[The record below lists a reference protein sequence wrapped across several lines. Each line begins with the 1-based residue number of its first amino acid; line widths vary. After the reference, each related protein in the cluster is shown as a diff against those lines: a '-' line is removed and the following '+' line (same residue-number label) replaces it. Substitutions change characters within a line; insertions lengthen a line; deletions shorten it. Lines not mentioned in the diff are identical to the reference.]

1 MFQRW
6 KEWQEAAGNDSVV
19 KDLNQ
24 KKKEIKTTILIHR
37 YYLAQ
42 QENVVAAIRANIYD
56 AVKEYESLDFECALL
71 DGRFHFVE
79 PPKPKPKKAKKKE
92 GEMTYLDVIR
102 KWTPAARQAFVD
114 ELMEMEE

>member
-1 MFQRW
+1 MFQTW
-6 KEWQEAAGNDSVV
+6 VEWQEAAGNDSVI

-24 KKKEIKTTILIHR
+24 KKKEIKTTILIHK

-56 AVKEYESLDFECALL
+56 AVKEYESLDLECAML
-71 DGRFHFVE
+71 DGRFRVVE
-79 PPKPKPKKAKKKE
+79 MPKPKPKKAKKEPGKK
-92 GEMTYLDVIR
+92 TILDVFR
-102 KWTPAARQAFVD
+102 SYTPEQRQAFVD